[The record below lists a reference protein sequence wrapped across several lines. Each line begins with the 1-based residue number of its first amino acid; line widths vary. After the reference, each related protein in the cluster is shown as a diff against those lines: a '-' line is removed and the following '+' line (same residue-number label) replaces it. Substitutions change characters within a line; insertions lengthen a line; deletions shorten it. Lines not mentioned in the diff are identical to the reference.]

1 IDEDGRIIP
10 TDASGK
16 PLGAD
21 GSPLPTDASGNYV
34 TFPLEESVTKVL
46 PTDESGN
53 VIYPVTKPDGSP
65 LPTDTSG
72 NFVTD
77 EGTIVEK
84 DEEGRPIGPDGHV
97 LPTDETGS
105 YIYPVVGPDGS
116 PLPTDIHKRPIYP
129 VVGKDGSPLPTH
141 VSGAYTDEDGKII
154 PTDASGKPLGADGSP
169 LPTDASGNYVTVP
182 LEESVTKVLPT
193 DESGNVVYPVTKP
206 DGSPLPTDTS
216 GIFVTDEGTIV
227 EKDEEGR
234 PIGPD
239 GHVLPTDEAGSY
251 IYPIV
256 GPDGSPLPT
265 DIHKRPIYPVVA
277 GDGSPLPTDGSGA
290 YTDADGRPIPTD
302 TNGKPVGEDGS
313 PLPIG
318 DSGKYVAGPIG
329 GTTTKMLPT
338 GESGNVIYPVT
349 KPDGSPLPTDSSGNF
364 VTDDGAI
371 IEKDDEGRPL
381 GLDGQVLPTDES
393 GNYIYPAL
401 GPDGRLLPTDIHRRP
416 IHPVLGPDGSPL
428 PTDES
433 GLPLGKDGETVP
445 TDAAGTPLDNQG
457 RPLPTDSGG
466 YFVLHGEGVD
476 SSSTVAPW
484 PTGSTKRGCS
494 PKDLKMDIL
503 FAIYT
508 RNMTHFVFENILRA
522 IDQFADYVDLSPDVT
537 RVGLIYGS
545 EDIVVPLP
553 LGGYQE
559 KEHMR
564 DKIRGIV
571 LSDDRSMREVPL
583 DRPVKQQ
590 FFMFPR
596 THSLKIAVLIAQEIM
611 RFPDDHDEFKYIF
624 ITPVDSGDH
633 RTVREDLS
641 TIDGY
646 KISQIIENYCQHSSP
661 PSTLLTDA
669 SGTSLKVPLGESVAQ
684 VLPTD
689 ESGNVIYPV
698 TKPDGSPLPTD
709 TSGNFVT
716 DEGTIV
722 EKDEQGRPIGP
733 DGHVLPTDETGNY
746 IYPVV
751 GPDGSPLPTDIHK
764 RPIYPVVGKDGSP
777 LPTDLSGAY
786 IDEDGRIIPTDA
798 SGKPLGADGYPL
810 PTDASG
816 IYVTGPHLE
825 AIGRVL
831 PTDESGNVIYPV
843 TKPDGSPLPTDTSG
857 NFVTDEGTIVEKD
870 EEGRPIGPDGH
881 VLPTDETGNYIYPVV
896 GPDGSPLP
904 TDIHQRPIYPVV
916 GNDGSP
922 LPTDLSGAYIDED
935 GRIVPTDASGKPLG
949 ADGFPLPTDAS
960 GNYVTVPLEESVT
973 KALPTDESGNV
984 IYPVTKPDGSP
995 LPTDMSGN
1003 FVTDEGTIVEKDE
1016 EGRPIGPDG
1025 HMLPTDETGNY
1036 IYSVVGPDGSPLPTD
1051 IHKRPIYSVVGK
1063 DGRLLPTDV
1072 SGAYIDEDGRIVPT
1086 DASGKPLGAD
1096 GSPLLTDAYGNY
1108 VAVPLEESVT
1118 KALPTDESGNVIYPV
1133 TKPDG
1138 SPLPTDIS
1146 GDFIT
1151 DQRMILEK
1159 GEHGKPFG
1167 PDEQVLPRYVVV
1179 TEDGRPLPT
1188 NEYGNAI
1195 DENGFPIPTDYVGR
1209 PLGNTNTPLPTNAY
1223 GEYVMVPSRRHSSHC
1238 IVSSHIEL
1246 VVVLDTSNSI
1256 KVLDYRIMKE
1266 LLKNFLV
1273 DHFDMTK
1280 NKVRVSV
1287 VKYGETAEI
1296 PISLGD
1302 YDYTDELLHRISDTR
1317 RVKGKP
1323 MLGLALKEAAGELLI
1338 SGSENIPKFL
1348 LLLKSGASLDPVQEA
1363 AETLTKDIGAHIFVV
1378 EAGDDE
1384 SSSQDSQLTSNDKVI
1399 RIPQWHGTDSET
1411 LGPIADAICKIAPAD
1426 PSSQITWP
1434 VRKTT
1439 MPLFVTVRS
1448 CNQIDYP
1455 ADVIIMLDS
1464 SENFSAEEF
1473 YAMKESV
1480 AELVDAGFD
1489 LAPDVVRIGFIIYSD
1504 KVAVPVALGHYEDKI
1519 DLIQQISDTTKIN
1532 DGIAIALYG
1541 LNAARQQFQDDKLIG
1556 RGNAAPA
1563 AEDLREMYGVQLFIL
1578 AVNAD
1583 EEGKEYPNRVYEVP
1597 TAFELDEQAA
1607 TISRHL
1613 CDYTTPADG
1622 IHPTETTIRRTTKRD
1637 VHSSNVI
1644 SRPSSNIRSLKYS
1657 PLCSDGIKRPY
1668 QINILIDVTARST
1681 AEDFRLVMD
1690 HLSSFFQ
1697 RRFAPDDTMLQ
1708 FNLMTVSSQN
1718 VLDARAGL
1726 SVGDIVFALNDVVQD
1741 SDDVESAKLG
1751 VGIDSLVEMSN
1762 DNYIKGSYKI
1772 MLIISADSTSSDSA
1786 LPSAEFATGDF
1797 SNNIIGLSV
1806 RKPSTNLLTNMT
1818 GAGTRVIHLDWT
1830 SPNELFNS
1838 WLVYAICDYV
1848 TASTAK
1854 VTSPSVTRSKAVLTR
1869 RTTRK
1874 RSALIPAFAE
1884 QPTMN
1889 LPTDH
1894 VYTVCVTASNAKLNS
1909 SVPLLE
1915 NENCAQTTLNKNTT
1929 APDVYQ
1935 PVEIA
1940 PCNCLCDHG
1949 KAVLKPSCDY
1959 SIDTYRPMT
1968 TLPPA
1973 TEEECP
1979 CKVSAHAGR
1988 CPPGYLLKR
1997 GLCYDV
2003 DECAVNN
2010 GGCSHGCVNTPGGHY
2025 CACPYG
2031 MTRDPLDTNTC
2042 VNAAN
2047 AFDRIA
2053 QLLAQYLHANA
2064 KQAAGK
2070 LETAGQP
2077 QQKTKYKATIKS
2089 ADDKAITFEWS
2100 SVPAMVRRAFRWL
2113 F

>member
-1 IDEDGRIIP
+1 KRPIYPVVGKDGSPLPTHVSGAYIDKGGRIIP

-16 PLGAD
+16 PLRAD
-21 GSPLPTDASGNYV
+21 GSLLPTDASGNYV
-34 TFPLEESVTKVL
+34 ASPHWETFGIVL
-46 PTDESGN
+46 PTDERGN

-65 LPTDTSG
+65 LPTDISG

-84 DEEGRPIGPDGHV
+84 DEEGRPIGPH
-97 LPTDETGS
+97 
-105 YIYPVVGPDGS
+105 
-116 PLPTDIHKRPIYP
+116 
-129 VVGKDGSPLPTH
+129 
-141 VSGAYTDEDGKII
+141 
-154 PTDASGKPLGADGSP
+154 
-169 LPTDASGNYVTVP
+169 
-182 LEESVTKVLPT
+182 
-193 DESGNVVYPVTKP
+193 
-206 DGSPLPTDTS
+206 
-216 GIFVTDEGTIV
+216 
-227 EKDEEGR
+227 
-234 PIGPD
+234 
-239 GHVLPTDEAGSY
+239 
-251 IYPIV
+251 
-256 GPDGSPLPT
+256 
-265 DIHKRPIYPVVA
+265 
-277 GDGSPLPTDGSGA
+277 
-290 YTDADGRPIPTD
+290 
-302 TNGKPVGEDGS
+302 
-313 PLPIG
+313 
-318 DSGKYVAGPIG
+318 
-329 GTTTKMLPT
+329 
-338 GESGNVIYPVT
+338 
-349 KPDGSPLPTDSSGNF
+349 
-364 VTDDGAI
+364 
-371 IEKDDEGRPL
+371 
-381 GLDGQVLPTDES
+381 
-393 GNYIYPAL
+393 
-401 GPDGRLLPTDIHRRP
+401 
-416 IHPVLGPDGSPL
+416 
-428 PTDES
+428 
-433 GLPLGKDGETVP
+433 
-445 TDAAGTPLDNQG
+445 
-457 RPLPTDSGG
+457 
-466 YFVLHGEGVD
+466 
-476 SSSTVAPW
+476 
-484 PTGSTKRGCS
+484 
-494 PKDLKMDIL
+494 
-503 FAIYT
+503 
-508 RNMTHFVFENILRA
+508 
-522 IDQFADYVDLSPDVT
+522 
-537 RVGLIYGS
+537 
-545 EDIVVPLP
+545 
-553 LGGYQE
+553 
-559 KEHMR
+559 
-564 DKIRGIV
+564 
-571 LSDDRSMREVPL
+571 
-583 DRPVKQQ
+583 
-590 FFMFPR
+590 
-596 THSLKIAVLIAQEIM
+596 
-611 RFPDDHDEFKYIF
+611 
-624 ITPVDSGDH
+624 
-633 RTVREDLS
+633 
-641 TIDGY
+641 
-646 KISQIIENYCQHSSP
+646 
-661 PSTLLTDA
+661 
-669 SGTSLKVPLGESVAQ
+669 
-684 VLPTD
+684 
-689 ESGNVIYPV
+689 
-698 TKPDGSPLPTD
+698 
-709 TSGNFVT
+709 
-716 DEGTIV
+716 
-722 EKDEQGRPIGP
+722 
-733 DGHVLPTDETGNY
+733 GHVLPTDETGNY

-777 LPTDLSGAY
+777 LPTHVSGAY
-786 IDEDGRIIPTDA
+786 IDEEGRIIPTDA
-798 SGKPLGADGYPL
+798 SGKPLGADGSPL
-810 PTDASG
+810 PTDAYDN
-816 IYVTGPHLE
+816 YVTGPHLE
-825 AIGRVL
+825 TTAKVL
-831 PTDESGNVIYPV
+831 PTDESGNVIFPV
-843 TKPDGSPLPTDTSG
+843 TEPDGLPLP
-857 NFVTDEGTIVEKD
+857 V
-870 EEGRPIGPDGH
+870 
-881 VLPTDETGNYIYPVV
+881 
-896 GPDGSPLP
+896 
-904 TDIHQRPIYPVV
+904 
-916 GNDGSP
+916 
-922 LPTDLSGAYIDED
+922 
-935 GRIVPTDASGKPLG
+935 DA
-949 ADGFPLPTDAS
+949 
-960 GNYVTVPLEESVT
+960 
-973 KALPTDESGNV
+973 
-984 IYPVTKPDGSP
+984 
-995 LPTDMSGN
+995 
-1003 FVTDEGTIVEKDE
+1003 
-1016 EGRPIGPDG
+1016 
-1025 HMLPTDETGNY
+1025 
-1036 IYSVVGPDGSPLPTD
+1036 
-1051 IHKRPIYSVVGK
+1051 
-1063 DGRLLPTDV
+1063 
-1072 SGAYIDEDGRIVPT
+1072 
-1086 DASGKPLGAD
+1086 
-1096 GSPLLTDAYGNY
+1096 
-1108 VAVPLEESVT
+1108 
-1118 KALPTDESGNVIYPV
+1118 
-1133 TKPDG
+1133 
-1138 SPLPTDIS
+1138 S

-1151 DQRMILEK
+1151 DQPMVLEK
-1159 GEHGKPFG
+1159 GEDGKPLG

-1188 NEYGNAI
+1188 NEYGNSI
-1195 DENGFPIPTDYVGR
+1195 DQNGVPIPTDYVGR
-1209 PLGNTNTPLPTNAY
+1209 PLGHSKTPLPTNAY

-1246 VVVLDTSNSI
+1246 VVILDTSNSI

-1280 NKVRVSV
+1280 NKVRVGV

-1302 YDYTDELLHRISDTR
+1302 YDDIDELLHRISDTR

-1348 LLLKSGASLDPVQEA
+1348 LLLKNGASLDPVQEA
-1363 AETLTKDIGAHIFVV
+1363 AETLTKDIGAHMFVV

-1384 SSSQDSQLTSNDKVI
+1384 SSSQDSQLTADDRVI

-1426 PSSQITWP
+1426 PSRQITWP

-1439 MPLFVTVRS
+1439 MPSFVTVRS

-1541 LNAARQQFQDDKLIG
+1541 LNAARQQFQLHGRDNATRIVIMITNG
-1556 RGNAAPA
+1556 RNRGNAAPA
-1563 AEDLREMYGVQLFIL
+1563 AEDLREMYGIQLFIL
-1578 AVNAD
+1578 AVSAD
-1583 EEGKEYPNRVYEVP
+1583 EEGLNTLKRIAGKEYPNRVYEVA

-1613 CDYTTPADG
+1613 CDYTTPANG
-1622 IHPTETTIRRTTKRD
+1622 IHPTEPTIRRTTKRD
-1637 VHSSNVI
+1637 VQSSNAI

-1668 QINILIDVTARST
+1668 QINILIDVTARSS

-1690 HLSSFFQ
+1690 HLSLFFQ

-1708 FNLMTVSSQN
+1708 FNLMTISSQK

-1786 LPSAEFATGDF
+1786 LPSAEFAAGDF

-1806 RKPSTNLLTNMT
+1806 RKPSTNLLTNMA

-1854 VTSPSVTRSKAVLTR
+1854 VTSPSTRAKAVLTR

-1874 RSALIPAFAE
+1874 RSALLFAFAE
-1884 QPTMN
+1884 QSTMNYTILYTHDYSIPTDHWQKLSATCRDSFGTVIEN

-1909 SVPLLE
+1909 SVPLPE
-1915 NENCAQTTLNKNTT
+1915 NENCAQATLNKNTT

-1979 CKVSAHAGR
+1979 CKVNAHAGR
-1988 CPPGYLLKR
+1988 CPPGYVLKR
-1997 GLCYDV
+1997 GQCYDV

-2053 QLLAQYLHANA
+2053 QLLAHYLHANA

-2070 LETAGQP
+2070 LETAGQS

-2100 SVPAMVRRAFRWL
+2100 AVPAMVRRAFRWL